1 MPFCVELVQTFRV
14 RELDGFGAGGSPT
27 VYRVQTVQVTGA
39 LRHHTDVQPISAGV
53 SNQEITLAPLA
64 ASQPGSLLLLQANLP
79 LDIRLNASNA
89 TMLSQIL
96 TTLIAASGAIS
107 ALFVTNPNSLTDAVL
122 RTELIGGGS
131 LQAAV
136 PLP

>member
-1 MPFCVELVQTFRV
+1 VPFSVELLSTFRV
-14 RELDGFGAGGSPT
+14 REHDVFAAGGRT
-27 VYRVQTVQVTGA
+27 VAYRAATVQITGATRHHADVQT
-39 LRHHTDVQPISAGV
+39 ISAGV
-53 SNQEITLAPLA
+53 SNQEIPLAPLA
-64 ASQPGSLLLLQANLP
+64 ASQPGSLLWLQANQP

-89 TMLSQIL
+89 TMISNILSYIL
-96 TTLIAASGAIS
+96 AASAAIS
-107 ALFVTNPNSLTDAVL
+107 ALFVTNPNSLTEAVL

>member
-1 MPFCVELVQTFRV
+1 MPFSVDVIQTFRV
-14 RELDGFGAGGSPT
+14 KEHDTFGAGDRTT
-27 VYRVQTVQVTGA
+27 VYRVATVQVTGA
-39 LRHHTDVQPISAGV
+39 TRHHADVQTISAGI
-53 SNQEITLAPLA
+53 SNQEINLAPLA

-89 TMLSQIL
+89 TMISNILSYIL
-96 TTLIAASGAIS
+96 AASGAIS
-107 ALFVTNPNSLTDAVL
+107 ALFVTNPNSTTDAVL

-136 PLP
+136 PVP